1 MARRSPCVARMTA
14 VEPACGLPAIKHRL
28 RQLRAWE
35 LELCPSLAH
44 VAGRQRR

>member
-1 MARRSPCVARMTA
+1 MARRSPCVARTTA

-35 LELCPSLAH
+35 LELCPSLAP
-44 VAGRQRR
+44 AAARRWR